1 MKTKNV
7 IKNIHNKIQMADN
20 RALLFTFL
28 GMTLILFRNLIFIPL
43 NIEDT
48 PSSIMLLLPI
58 LLFYLF
64 QKSEGKEEKMVENRR
79 FIAFGYFFVCAEI
92 MLIQLGKA
100 VTAQEI
106 LVFITFYAICGISLN
121 LSTGLVG
128 VLNFGVV
135 FQIALGAV
143 IYALLAVNSGVNTIL
158 AIFLSMIITAIIS
171 AIIALSTLRLKD
183 DYFAIVSITLG
194 EIFRQLMK
202 TEPNLRGPIINGERP
217 STPAILQ
224 IPLPFKEWHDTTN
237 GLLFGI
243 EIPYRFVIAAIGFLM
258 FIIIYFIC
266 ERLTHS
272 PYGRI
277 LRSIRE
283 DDLVTSTYGK
293 NTLNAKVQIMALSG
307 AVAALGGVLT
317 AWINVSVF
325 PESFLPLITFNV
337 WVVYIIGGRGNNKG
351 MLLGATIFVVL
362 NRASRLLD
370 NESSTLFNLL
380 DSILKLIRPNAPDLA
395 IAYLQLIFVGLI
407 LILFIRFAPRGVL
420 PERAYRPRVNGE
432 FLLPPGSQVTDI
444 ILKSNDNL
452 LLSNEKEIEGDEI

>member
-1 MKTKNV
+1 MQAKNI
-7 IKNIHNKIQMADN
+7 IKNIHDKIQMPDN
-20 RALLFTFL
+20 KALSYTLI
-28 GMTLILFRNLIFIPL
+28 GMTLILLRNFIYNPL

-48 PSSIMLLLPI
+48 PSSILLLIPI

-79 FIAFGYFFVCAEI
+79 FLAFGYFFVCAEI

-143 IYALLAVNSGVNTIL
+143 IYALLTVNSGVNTIL
-158 AIFLSMIITAIIS
+158 AIFLSMLITAAIS
-171 AIIALSTLRLKD
+171 ALIALSTLRLKD

-194 EIFRQLMK
+194 EIFRQLLK
-202 TEPNLRGPIINGERP
+202 TEPNLRGPIIDGERP

-224 IPLPFKEWHDTTN
+224 IPLPFKEWHDINN
-237 GLLFGI
+237 GLLFGV
-243 EIPYRFVIAAIGFLM
+243 EIPYRYIIAVIGFFM
-258 FIIIYFIC
+258 FILIYIIC

-272 PYGRI
+272 PYGRV

-293 NTLNAKVQIMALSG
+293 NTLNSKVQIMALSG

-325 PESFLPLITFNV
+325 PESFLPLMTFNV

-351 MLLGATIFVVL
+351 MLLGAIIFVVI
-362 NRASRLLD
+362 NRTSRLLD

-380 DSILKLIRPNAPDLA
+380 DSFIKFIRPNAPDLA
-395 IAYLQLIFVGLI
+395 MAYLQLIFVGLI

-420 PERAYRPRVNGE
+420 PERAYRPKVNGE

-444 ILKSNDNL
+444 VSKNIDGLLASNK
-452 LLSNEKEIEGDEI
+452 KEIIGDGI